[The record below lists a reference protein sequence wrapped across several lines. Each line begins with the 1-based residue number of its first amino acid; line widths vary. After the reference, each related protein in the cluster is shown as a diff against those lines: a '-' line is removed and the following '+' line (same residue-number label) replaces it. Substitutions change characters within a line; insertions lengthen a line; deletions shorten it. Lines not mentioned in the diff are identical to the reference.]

1 MQKRAETH
9 TRAGVEY
16 QPHGAAYFEQRQLR
30 RHARVWSLWALGVGA
45 VISGDF
51 FGWNFGLTAGGFWG
65 LFIATVIITVMYIG
79 LCYSIAEMSPAL
91 PHTGGAYSFGRSAL
105 GPWGGFITGLG
116 ENIEYILTPAVIVV
130 GIGGYLGAIFETP
143 EAFAPVW
150 WLLAYVFF
158 VGLNIWGVEITFRVA
173 VFMTFVALAILLI
186 FYIGAVSHF
195 SWEWLLNIEPDGGAS
210 RVLPKGWLGI
220 GWALPFA
227 IWFYLAIEE
236 LPLAA
241 EEAHDPKQDM
251 PKSIMLGLL
260 TLIFTAFSILF
271 LNAGI
276 APGAKEVGLS
286 DEPLFLG
293 FRTIFGQGIG
303 TKAVS
308 PDCGGRFGRQLPHH
322 HLCLWAQHLLPVP
335 SGLFPSL
342 DVGHPR
348 HSSNAPYRTHYRGDL
363 SATLSPWL
371 FTTPRPV
378 FGDVPVGAVL
388 LNMAVFGAVISYML
402 QMLSFVLLRKNLP
415 DIERPYRSPVGV
427 PGAWTAFVIALITLL
442 FLFLN
447 PDYRVGVW
455 GCAVWYA
462 AAVLYFAV
470 YGRKT
475 LVYSPEEDFA
485 ATQRAAHG
493 LD

>member
-1 MQKRAETH
+1 MQKKAAAH
-9 TRAGVEY
+9 TAAGVEY
-16 QPHGAAYFEQRQLR
+16 QKRDDAYFEQRQLR

-51 FGWNFGLTAGGFWG
+51 FGWNFGLAAGGFWG
-65 LFIATVIITVMYIG
+65 LFIATVIITVMYVG

-91 PHTGGAYSFGRSAL
+91 PHTGGAYSFGRSAM

-116 ENIEYILTPAVIVV
+116 ENIEYVLTPAVIVV

-150 WLLAYVFF
+150 WLLAYVLF
-158 VGLNIWGVEITFRVA
+158 VGLNIWGVEITFRFA
-173 VFMTFVALAILLI
+173 VSITFVALGILLV

-195 SWEWLLNIEPDGGAS
+195 SWEWTLNIEPDAGAS
-210 RVLPKGWLGI
+210 RILPKGWLGI
-220 GWALPFA
+220 AWALPFA

-241 EEAHDPKQDM
+241 EESHDPKRDM
-251 PKSIMLGLL
+251 PRSILLGLL
-260 TLIFTAFSILF
+260 TLIITAFLVLF

-293 FRTIFGQGIG
+293 FKTIFGQGIG
-303 TKAVS
+303 TKLLALIAVAGLIAS
-308 PDCGGRFGRQLPHH
+308 FHTIIFAYGRNIYSLSRAGYFPHWMSITHGTRQTPHVA
-322 HLCLWAQHLLPVP
+322 LIIGAIIGYVVALII
-335 SGLFPSL
+335 
-342 DVGHPR
+342 
-348 HSSNAPYRTHYRGDL
+348 HY
-363 SATLSPWL
+363 SEA
-371 FTTPRPV
+371 F

-402 QMLSFVLLRKNLP
+402 QMLAFILLRKNLP
-415 DIERPYRSPVGV
+415 NIERPYRSPVGV

-462 AAVLYFAV
+462 AALLYFAV
-470 YGRKT
+470 YGRKA

-485 ATQRAAHG
+485 VTQRAAHG
-493 LD
+493 LE